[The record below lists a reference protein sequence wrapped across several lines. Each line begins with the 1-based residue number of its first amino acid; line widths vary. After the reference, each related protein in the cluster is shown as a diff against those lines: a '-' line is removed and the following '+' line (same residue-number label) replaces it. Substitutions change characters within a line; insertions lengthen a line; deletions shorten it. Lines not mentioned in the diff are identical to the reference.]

1 MLMTIK
7 WLIFSIWW
15 RVLASENLRKSFEI
29 LLFGPSKRATYSRG
43 YGEGSVPGRP
53 HRVLHGFT
61 SMVAKVHAS
70 IHADSLF
77 LIGKHLHEFHDS
89 LTKGKTWKR
98 EALGIL

>member
-1 MLMTIK
+1 MVV
-7 WLIFSIWW
+7 
-15 RVLASENLRKSFEI
+15 VLTSVKQLEKCALDSCYPGTSEKS
-29 LLFGPSKRATYSRG
+29 YSRG